1 MIINYSTHSNMN
13 KYLYSLL
20 LLIATLTVGCGGDT
34 LQGDIDDIRER
45 LTEEGLISD
54 AQETPEGVFIVTHT
68 PGNGVDFPSP
78 TQTVNIRYTGRL
90 FEEGTIFD
98 MTTGTDPSQ
107 LNLQNVIEGWRIG
120 IPLLS
125 KGEKADLYIPSSLA
139 YGQFD
144 RAGIPGG
151 SILVFEVELI
161 SFF

>member
-1 MIINYSTHSNMN
+1 MT
-13 KYLYSLL
+13 KYLYGLL
-20 LLIATLTVGCGGDT
+20 LLVAAFTTGCGGDT
-34 LQGDIDDIRER
+34 LEDDIDDIRAR
-45 LTEEGLISD
+45 LTEEGLID
-54 AQETPEGVFIVTHT
+54 QTNETPEGVFIVTHT

-90 FEEGTIFD
+90 FEDGTIFD

-107 LNLQNVIEGWRIG
+107 LNLQNVIDGWEIG

-125 KGEKADLYIPSSLA
+125 KGEVADLYIPSSLA

-144 RAGIPGG
+144 QPGIPGG
-151 SILVFEVELI
+151 SILIFEVELI